1 MKLNQSFENTLD
13 RLKLEQLDTYL
24 YRYKGKNA
32 GIQRIY
38 GGQVIAQA
46 YIAANSTIEE
56 DKHLHSLHAYFLR
69 PGIMKQ
75 PVLFSVDPIRNGRS
89 FSTRTVK
96 AIQNNEIIFT
106 MTVSFQKDEEGMSH
120 SIDMPKVPMP
130 EDLKDEIEMRTED
143 IDKVPEELR
152 PYFLK
157 EREYSIKWVEWN
169 DVFEPKVLQPIRN
182 VWLKPNGVIPPGR
195 ETHNAFLAYISDSG
209 ILAPA
214 LFPHGISYMSPDLMM
229 ASLDHTMWFHKPN
242 FEFNDWVLYA
252 TDSPY
257 TGNSR
262 GLGRGTFFS
271 RDGEVIASV
280 TQEGLLRTKTR

>member
-130 EDLKDEIEMRTED
+130 EDLKDEIQMRTED

-169 DVFEPKVLQPIRN
+169 DVFEPKVLPPIRN